1 MKNGERLSLLKSR
14 QALKMARSA
23 HAYVRG
29 SSVFIRELMPQDLK
43 FDFDTMARDEAADV
57 AKYLATVVGKAHA
70 HQMDAAERKA
80 WLRALAS
87 SRSKSLDAPSWLWQ
101 SVVSLIA
108 SHETAY
114 LEHCRRY
121 ALTA

>member
-1 MKNGERLSLLKSR
+1 MF
-14 QALKMARSA
+14 
-23 HAYVRG
+23 V
-29 SSVFIRELMPQDLK
+29 RELMPQDLK
-43 FDFDTMARDEAADV
+43 FDFDTMARDEAVDV
-57 AKYLATVVGKAHA
+57 AKYLATAVGKAHA
-70 HQMDAAERKA
+70 RQMEPSERTD
-80 WLRALAS
+80 WLKALAS

-121 ALTA
+121 ALAGH